1 MLQEVML
8 IIVTII
14 VAALWAWIFT
24 PIAYNLF
31 ITIRTTMTPLVPEET
46 QTQYNQAADLF
57 YTMILNIGFIVIG
70 VVAYYIWTVMQ
81 RRRAEDIIG

>member
-14 VAALWAWIFT
+14 IAALWAWIFT
-24 PIAYNLF
+24 PIAYNMF
-31 ITIRTTMTPLVPEET
+31 ITIRTTMTPLVPEEA
-46 QTQYNQAADLF
+46 QTQYNQTVDLF

-70 VVAYYIWTVMQ
+70 ATAYYIWTIMQ

>member
-14 VAALWAWIFT
+14 IAALWAWIFT
-24 PIAYNLF
+24 PIAYNMF
-31 ITIRTTMTPLVPEET
+31 ITIRTTMTPLVPEEA
-46 QTQYNQAADLF
+46 QPQYNQTVDLF
-57 YTMILNIGFIVIG
+57 YHVILNIGFIVIG
-70 VVAYYIWTVMQ
+70 ACAYYWWTVMQ